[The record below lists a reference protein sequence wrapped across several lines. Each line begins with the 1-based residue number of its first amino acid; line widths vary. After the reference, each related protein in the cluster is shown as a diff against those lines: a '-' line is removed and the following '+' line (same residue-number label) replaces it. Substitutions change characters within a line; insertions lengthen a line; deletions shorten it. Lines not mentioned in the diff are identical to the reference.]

1 MMLIINHEVFWH
13 REQWNNMIFIILYS
27 LYCFHGINSWYK
39 VNQEIEYMYDERFKE
54 NNLKNNII

>member
-1 MMLIINHEVFWH
+1 MKYFG
-13 REQWNNMIFIILYS
+13 EQWNNMIFIILYS
-27 LYCFHGINSWYK
+27 LYCFHGINSYK

>member
-1 MMLIINHEVFWH
+1 MLIINHEVFWH

-27 LYCFHGINSWYK
+27 LYCFHGINSYK